1 MEREGEVRRYLL
13 LRAVAIGGLETATIH
28 QQLANRVEE
37 QDMFYMQPVPDKK
50 HFGFLIAKSD
60 FCDSRKNL
68 HPVRKYLRTGT
79 LHPTAK
85 KRLEPLVGDTSEELP
100 VAGDGVSP

>member
-1 MEREGEVRRYLL
+1 MLL
-13 LRAVAIGGLETATIH
+13 GAVAIGALETATIH

-37 QDMFYMQPVPDKK
+37 QDFFYTQTVPDRR
-50 HFGFLIAKSD
+50 HFAFLIVKSD
-60 FCDSRKNL
+60 LCDSRNNL
-68 HPVRKYLRTGT
+68 HLVRNYLGIRN

-100 VAGDGVSP
+100 VTGDVWVCP